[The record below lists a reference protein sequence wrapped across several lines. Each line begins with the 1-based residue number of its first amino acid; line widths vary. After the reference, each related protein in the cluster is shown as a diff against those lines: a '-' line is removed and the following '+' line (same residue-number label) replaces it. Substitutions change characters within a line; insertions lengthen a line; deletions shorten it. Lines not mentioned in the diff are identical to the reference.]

1 MKFCPAYRFA
11 KPHDYLIGRSG
22 PTSFFDPL
30 ILRHLNKAFEA
41 PESFLLKAQ
50 VYFVYPRGY
59 RGLGSVFL
67 RIEQMAAALRLV
79 NPAMKITLVTHQ
91 KLFSMRLKKSIILL
105 SKASLERL
113 SAQQVNGFKGGG
125 NYVVYDCIDGEFS
138 PELEASADAFFCSS
152 KTEYGYR
159 AQSGQRAFLVPHA
172 HDLRLFQ
179 SRVLPQEKV
188 TTCVYIGN
196 PREELHGDRLDSVE
210 KIHLPA
216 KFNRFANEMPWFK
229 RASLSS
235 FHYIARPSVVNG
247 KRFKPPTKAIVAALS
262 GALVISTAEDAE
274 FVSWVGADYP
284 YLAPSNSLPDVLAV
298 IDFALGSVDAETVRG
313 AHEAM
318 RKLAREFRLEK
329 ILKAYCAAFADIQ
342 AGF

>member
-1 MKFCPAYRFA
+1 MKFCPVYRFA
-11 KPHDYLIGRSG
+11 KPYDYLIGKSG

-30 ILRHLNKAFEA
+30 ILRQLNGAFEVS
-41 PESFLLKAQ
+41 ESLLMKAQ

-67 RIEQMAAALRLV
+67 RIEQMAAALRLA
-79 NPAMKITLVTHQ
+79 NPAINITLVTHQ

-113 SAQQVNGFKGGG
+113 SVEEVNGFKGGG
-125 NYVVYDCIDGEFS
+125 NCIVFDCVDGEIS

-159 AQSGQRAFLVPHA
+159 AQLGQRAFLVPHA

-179 SRVLPQEKV
+179 SSVLPQEKV
-188 TTCVYIGN
+188 STCVYIGN
-196 PREELHGDRLDSVE
+196 PREELYGDRLASVE
-210 KIHLPA
+210 KMHLPA

-235 FHYIARPSVVNG
+235 FHYIARPFVANG
-247 KRFKPPTKAIVAALS
+247 RRFKPPTKAIVAALS

-274 FVSWVGADYP
+274 FISWVGADYP
-284 YLAPSNSLPDVLAV
+284 FLASSNSLPDVSAV
-298 IDFALGSVDAETVRG
+298 IDFALGSVDVEIMRG

-329 ILKAYCAAFADIQ
+329 ILEAYCAAFADLQ